1 MRCPACVAGL
11 KAMWLVLLTARG
23 VLADRLEISVQ
34 IVPSQ
39 PTILPVEASV
49 TSIPFSDAV
58 SELARA
64 VNWAGDRRGGNTP
77 LVVELISSIALS
89 AGEEVPM
96 LTWLKAGPAKKKNA
110 NTSAPFLNM
119 ELLHTNFH
127 VLIKTNTISP
137 IPHLST

>member
-64 VNWAGDRRGGNTP
+64 VNWAGDRRGGHTP
-77 LVVELISSIALS
+77 LVGGFISSIAV
-89 AGEEVPM
+89 AAREGGPM
-96 LTWLKAGPAKKKNA
+96 VYWLKGGPAQKKNA
-110 NTSAPFLNM
+110 HSSGPVLKM
-119 ELLHTNFH
+119 ESIHTNFQ
-127 VLIKTNTISP
+127 IFNTSN
-137 IPHLST
+137 